1 MQIAV
6 IARDRNVI
14 AVIGEQVRF
23 SARALRIDGC
33 ARKSQNRQ
41 QGNNKQQEV
50 RNGREQ
56 RKRK

>member
-1 MQIAV
+1 MKIAV

-41 QGNNKQQEV
+41 QGNTNNK
-50 RNGREQ
+50 R
-56 RKRK
+56 